1 MPHNHKRKL
10 AKFYYAN
17 SELLKKAIDTATETQ
32 KKWDKVPISD
42 RWVCFVFVNYA
53 IFVLYCAMT

>member
-17 SELLKKAIDTATETQ
+17 SELLKKAIETATETQ
-32 KKWDKVPISD
+32 KKWDKVPISE
-42 RWVCFVFVNYA
+42 RWVRLLLLLLGSFVF
-53 IFVLYCAMT
+53 